1 MNVIFLSPGFPPT
14 APAYCAALT
23 AQGVT
28 LLGIGDEELRDDR
41 LRACALAR
49 YVVEPRMGEHQALLD
64 AVKALI
70 GQYGPIDRIECDGE
84 HWLEAAARLRD
95 DLGIEGMTAATLAQ
109 QRSKLGMAKIFA
121 KSGIPHPPGVPAAD
135 GTAARELGR
144 RFGYPLVL
152 KPDVGSGSVA
162 TFTVNDEQQLSAAL
176 GREPW
181 HDIVQPFITGD
192 IVTFDGLV
200 DRQGRIVFWTSH
212 AYDTGIMQI
221 RTQNLDGYYYSLREI
236 PAELEEL
243 GRRAVAAF
251 AVREGFFHVEFFKQ
265 EDGSFVALE
274 MNLRPPGGFTPDMM
288 NAACGTNVHEL
299 WAAVVAGRDVGDFRF
314 ERLYHTAHAG
324 RRAGR
329 HYRLDATS
337 LLRELGETLVVE
349 RPIPPAFAAT
359 MGDMMYLL
367 KHREVAPLLEAIALV
382 QAV

>member
-1 MNVIFLSPGFPPT
+1 M
-14 APAYCAALT
+14 
-23 AQGVT
+23 
-28 LLGIGDEELRDDR
+28 
-41 LRACALAR
+41 
-49 YVVEPRMGEHQALLD
+49 
-64 AVKALI
+64 
-70 GQYGPIDRIECDGE
+70 
-84 HWLEAAARLRD
+84 
-95 DLGIEGMTAATLAQ
+95 
-109 QRSKLGMAKIFA
+109 
-121 KSGIPHPPGVPAAD
+121 PAAD

-221 RTQNLDGYYYSLREI
+221 RAQNLDGYYYSLREI
-236 PAELEEL
+236 PAALEEL

-251 AVREGFFHVEFFKQ
+251 AVREGFFHLEFFKQ
-265 EDGSFVALE
+265 EDGSFIALE
-274 MNLRPPGGFTPDMM
+274 MNLRPPGGFTPVMM
-288 NAACGTNVHEL
+288 NAACEINVYEL
-299 WAAVVAGRDVGDFRF
+299 WAAVVAGRDLGDFRF

-329 HYRLDATS
+329 HYRLDTIS
-337 LLRELGETLVVE
+337 LLHELGEILVVE

-367 KHREVAPLLEAIALV
+367 KHREVAPLLDAIALV